1 MNLRVEVLVC
11 LLFASCIT
19 SMPVSEDGP
28 EFTLEDEDHIKP
40 SLESRFSFDGEEE
53 VEDVKLENGK
63 FYQGDIVLLDDQ
75 LEYLL
80 GNGTDDS
87 STPTRTGWINEYY
100 RWPKDASGFVI
111 FSYEVSPTATFS
123 KLIKL

>member
-1 MNLRVEVLVC
+1 MNLSFKVLVC
-11 LLFASCIT
+11 ILFANGIT
-19 SMPVSEDGP
+19 SMPVVDEEGP
-28 EFTLEDEDHIKP
+28 EFTLDDEDHIKP

-63 FYQGDIVLLDDQ
+63 FFQGDIVLLEDQ

-80 GNGTDDS
+80 GNGSDDS

-100 RWPKDASGFVI
+100 RWPKDASGNVI
-111 FSYEVSPTATFS
+111 LTYEISPKATFS
-123 KLIKL
+123 EF